1 MQGCKIYLHHGVT
14 LHVYGI
20 TMCKTL
26 LVICYNKGKD
36 LVTNMVAM
44 GNVVEKRKRKFLQY
58 VAFFWL
64 LKQDHPLIDFDF
76 EATKC
81 YTKTLAL

>member
-1 MQGCKIYLHHGVT
+1 MQGCKTYLHHGAT

-26 LVICYNKGKD
+26 STICYNKGKD

-44 GNVVEKRKRKFLQY
+44 GDVVEQRKRKFLQY
-58 VAFFWL
+58 VAVFGL
-64 LKQDHPLIDFDF
+64 LKQDNPLIDFDF
-76 EATKC
+76 EATKY

>member
-1 MQGCKIYLHHGVT
+1 MQGCKTYLHHGAT

-26 LVICYNKGKD
+26 STICYNKGKD

-44 GNVVEKRKRKFLQY
+44 GDVVE
-58 VAFFWL
+58 
-64 LKQDHPLIDFDF
+64 
-76 EATKC
+76 
-81 YTKTLAL
+81 